1 MKHAAELLA
10 LSLFAIPAVAQTI
23 SGGPCSAATLSGT
36 YSLILSGR
44 GISSTGAFTGGYEG
58 VGTST
63 FDGKSAVTFTG
74 TANTNVTAG
83 KAFTYSGTYT
93 LGSNCMG
100 TITLTSGSSATFTLV
115 AWGNSSK
122 PGLDFDVT
130 GSDSN
135 YVYSGSGAATMPPL
149 CATATVSGEYVY
161 EASGFTLN
169 GTLQTGALDESGVLQ
184 FDGQG
189 NVTASYTN
197 FSNGATVTASGTYTM
212 GSNCVGS
219 ATVTDSS
226 GITDALNFTIT
237 AAYGQDFTLLEASS
251 QAVRAGAGHAAFV
264 SPDQAIGNVASYAL
278 NATPP
283 GSVFALFGLGFA
295 AGSAQAVTVPLPTT
309 LGPASSPTSVTV
321 NGEPAPLFYAN
332 PQQIDAQMPWDIP
345 VNAVATII
353 VKHGMA
359 TSNAAGVYVPAT
371 GTPGISLYGSNRAVV
386 TNSDGS
392 LNSSAN
398 PASVGDEVVAYFTGG
413 GPVNASGKLTTGA
426 AAPSGLS
433 PVTGANSV
441 TVGGTNATVKYMGLT
456 PEGIG
461 LYQANFIV
469 PTLAKGT
476 YAVQITIA
484 GFASNSPLITIGN

>member
-1 MKHAAELLA
+1 MKNTAGLLA

-23 SGGPCSAATLSGT
+23 SGGPCSAATLNGT

-74 TANTNVTAG
+74 TVNTNVTAG
-83 KAFTYSGTYT
+83 KAFAYSGTYT

-100 TITLTSGSSATFTLV
+100 TITLTTGSSATFTLV
-115 AWGNSSK
+115 AWGNSSN
-122 PGLDFDVT
+122 PGLDFAIT
-130 GSDSN
+130 GTDAN
-135 YVYSGSGAATMPPL
+135 YVYSGSGAATIPLL
-149 CATATVSGEYVY
+149 CATATISGEYVY

-169 GTLQTGALDESGVLQ
+169 GTAQTGALDESGVLQ

-197 FSNGATVTASGTYTM
+197 FSSGATMTASGTYTM

-219 ATVTDSS
+219 ATLKDSS
-226 GITDALNFTIT
+226 GNADALNFTVT

-251 QAVRAGAGHAAFV
+251 QSVRAGAGHAAFF
-264 SPDQAIGNVASYAL
+264 SADQAIGSNGSGLL

-283 GSVFALFGLGFA
+283 GSIFSLYGSELA
-295 AGSAQAVTVPLPTT
+295 AGGAQAVRVPLPTT
-309 LGPASSPTSVTV
+309 LGTTSVTV
-321 NGEPAPLFYAN
+321 NGEMAPLFDVG

-345 VNAVATII
+345 GDSVATII
-353 VKHGMA
+353 VKYGTA
-359 TSNAAGVYVPAT
+359 TSNAAAVYVPAT
-371 GTPGISLYGSNRAVV
+371 GTPGIYTYPTNRAVV

-392 LNSSAN
+392 VNSSAN
-398 PASVGDEVVAYFTGG
+398 PASVGDEVVTWFTGG

-433 PVTGANSV
+433 PVTGAHSV
-441 TVGGTNATVKYMGLT
+441 TVGGTNATVDYMGLT
-456 PEGIG
+456 PGGIG